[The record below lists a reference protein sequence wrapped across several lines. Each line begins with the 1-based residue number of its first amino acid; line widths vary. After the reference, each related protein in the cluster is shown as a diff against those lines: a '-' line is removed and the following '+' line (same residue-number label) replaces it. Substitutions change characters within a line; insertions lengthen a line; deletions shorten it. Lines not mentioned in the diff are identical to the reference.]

1 MSIEINNLPS
11 SQLPIDTSTQN
22 TGAAAKQDNS
32 AQQAQNPAAGP
43 ARDQVSLTPEAKQ
56 LRDLEAKVASMP
68 EVDSNR
74 VNQIKQQLANGSF
87 EVNPARIADKMMSL
101 ERALGDLN

>member
-11 SQLPIDTSTQN
+11 TQLPIDTSTQS
-22 TGAAAKQDNS
+22 TGTATNDNGA
-32 AQQAQNPAAGP
+32 AQQAQNPVGGTAK
-43 ARDQVSLTPEAKQ
+43 DQVSLTPEAQQ

-87 EVNPARIADKMMSL
+87 DVNPERIASKMMNL

>member
-11 SQLPIDTSTQN
+11 TQLPIDSGSQSTGV
-22 TGAAAKQDNS
+22 TGKENGN
-32 AQQAQNPAAGP
+32 AQQAQNPAGAT
-43 ARDQVSLTPEAKQ
+43 AKDQVSLTPEAKQ

-87 EVNPARIADKMMSL
+87 EVNPERIASKMMSL

>member
-11 SQLPIDTSTQN
+11 THIPVDSGTKSTDV
-22 TGAAAKQDNS
+22 AAKPNS
-32 AQQAQNPAAGP
+32 PAPQGQEPAAT
-43 ARDQVSLTPEAKQ
+43 ATKDQVNLTPEARQ
-56 LRDLEAKVASMP
+56 LRDLESKVANMP

-87 EVNPARIADKMMSL
+87 EVNPERIASKMMDL